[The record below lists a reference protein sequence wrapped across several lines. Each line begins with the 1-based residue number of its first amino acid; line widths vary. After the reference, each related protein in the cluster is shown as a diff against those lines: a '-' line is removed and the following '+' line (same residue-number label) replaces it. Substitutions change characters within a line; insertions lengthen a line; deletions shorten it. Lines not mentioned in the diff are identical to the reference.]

1 MQFGDGFRAV
11 IQPHEERCSMNIG
24 IFKSETPYT
33 TGRRAV
39 KDGFADLDAAIAWAR
54 ENFQVAFLDIDEDCE
69 NCADFIT
76 KGGDI
81 YAVEHV

>member
-1 MQFGDGFRAV
+1 MQFGDGLRAV
-11 IQPHEERCSMNIG
+11 IQQHEEQCGMSIG

-33 TGRRAV
+33 TGR
-39 KDGFADLDAAIAWAR
+39 KPIKSGFDSLEAAEAWAR
-54 ENFQVAFLDIDEDCE
+54 ANFEISFYDVDEDCE

-81 YAVEHV
+81 YAVEPA